1 MTAEPKTITYTSF
14 DTPQLGARNRKRES
28 RWVLG
33 FVFFQIAC
41 QVALLSN
48 SIGPLRLF
56 VRMATFASSIVLLF
70 ILHRRG
76 PQHPSTTPALWVLGI
91 VALSLFYPTTNILA
105 GVAQAAMYLAIIA
118 PLFWASRLKIELPAL
133 RKIILVLWAFY
144 TLSAT
149 FGVLQVYFPGRFQ
162 PNLSA
167 IYASMDKGY
176 LADLSITTSK
186 GERIL
191 RPMGLTDVPGGAAT
205 AGFYAVL
212 FALGLF
218 VTNSKMWI
226 KCASVGSMIV
236 GTMCLYLCQI
246 RSILVMAAICVIVFG
261 SMLAWRGR
269 IARISSLAIVL
280 LAVAFGSFSWAVSL
294 AGDSVYNRLSTLVAY
309 SPTEVYYK
317 SRGIFLEY
325 TVNEILPE
333 YPLGAGLGRWGMMS
347 SYFGASSEP
356 GQKGIYVEIQWTGW
370 ILDGG
375 VALVLAYVVAI
386 FMTTLMGWK
395 IMKHARN
402 SDGEDM
408 VVWGALLIAYNV
420 GAFAITFNYPFFAS
434 QGGME
439 FWLLNAIIFSTAQTI
454 NPLLIASKRMR
465 E

>member
-1 MTAEPKTITYTSF
+1 MTTDPKTITYTNF
-14 DTPQLGARNRKRES
+14 ETPQVGARNRMRES
-28 RWVLG
+28 KWVLG

-41 QVALLSN
+41 QLALLLN
-48 SIGPLRLF
+48 SIGPLRVF
-56 VRMATFASSIVLLF
+56 VRMATFASSIAMLF
-70 ILHRRG
+70 ILQKRG
-76 PQHPSTTPALWVLGI
+76 PRHPSTTAAYWALGI
-91 VALSLFYPTTNILA
+91 VALSLFYPTTNLLA
-105 GVAQAAMYLAIIA
+105 GIAQAVMYLAILA
-118 PLFWASRLKIELPAL
+118 PLFWASRLNIALPAL

-149 FGVLQVYFPGRFQ
+149 FGVLQVYFPGKFQ

-167 IYASMDKGY
+167 VYASMDKGY
-176 LADLSITTSK
+176 LADLSITTSR
-186 GERIL
+186 GERVL

-226 KCASVGSMIV
+226 RGASVGSMMV

-261 SMLAWRGR
+261 ILLAWKGR
-269 IARISSLAIVL
+269 IARIGSLAIVL
-280 LAVAFGSFSWAVSL
+280 LAVAFGSFSWAISL
-294 AGDSVYNRLSTLVAY
+294 AGESVYNRLSTLVAS

-325 TVNEILPE
+325 TVNEILPQ

-347 SYFGASSEP
+347 SYFGASSDP
-356 GQKGIYVEIQWTGW
+356 NQKGIYVEIQWTGW

-375 VALVLAYVVAI
+375 LALVLAYVAAI
-386 FMTTLMGWK
+386 FITTLMGWK
-395 IMKHARN
+395 IMRNVKN

-420 GAFAITFNYPFFAS
+420 GAFAVTFNYPYFGS

-439 FWLLNAIIFSTAQTI
+439 FWLLNGIIFSTAQTI
-454 NPLLIASKRMR
+454 SPFLTASKRIR
-465 E
+465 